1 MMRASSQPLF
11 SHILTLLTHSHSFC
25 HIWPQLL
32 PHLLTFMFQVPHN
45 TTIHYL
51 FGNIKVCLLLPSRS
65 LIPQLPR
72 IFYRIS
78 LAVTDQISHIIS
90 SFISIHKVKDILFW
104 THPSKSCGGGGNDGG
119 GARTRWMWWESCHE
133 NRVVAWWKGAVLYKA
148 HVLAFIQK
156 SLGN

>member
-1 MMRASSQPLF
+1 MMRASSQPHF

-51 FGNIKVCLLLPSRS
+51 FGNIKICLLLPSRS

-104 THPSKSCGGGGNDGG
+104 THPLKSCGG
-119 GARTRWMWWESCHE
+119 GARTRGMCWVMSWESCCCLME
-133 NRVVAWWKGAVLYKA
+133 RWWRYCTNLRSSLLYK
-148 HVLAFIQK
+148 K
-156 SLGN
+156 K